1 MLAYYINMGYPMW
14 QIRVRRVR
22 GPGVV
27 VILVAGGGRRF
38 GASAG
43 MPTLSGDETLAKMG
57 MPIFCCGLDMGDE
70 NLFGREFV
78 FEGLGYVVDGRV
90 LA

>member
-22 GPGVV
+22 AQVV
-27 VILVAGGGRRF
+27 VILVAEGGRRF

-57 MPIFCCGLDMGDE
+57 CPY
-70 NLFGREFV
+70 FV
-78 FEGLGYVVDGRV
+78 VG
-90 LA
+90 